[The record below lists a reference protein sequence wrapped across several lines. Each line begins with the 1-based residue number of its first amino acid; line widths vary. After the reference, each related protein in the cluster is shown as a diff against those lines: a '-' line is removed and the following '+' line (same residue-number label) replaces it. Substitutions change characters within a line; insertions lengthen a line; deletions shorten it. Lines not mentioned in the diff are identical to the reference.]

1 MVLMKKP
8 RCVVQANE
16 TGLGASAA
24 TAPALPADA
33 DCLSRKMTPA
43 QRRRRAASSNDIKS
57 RLGFPHRHSK
67 CGNKKGQPCSSPL
80 IFFPLPCKVSV
91 PLLTGW
97 LPPPTLERLPP
108 LHSIAFSGAITVD
121 APLFL
126 VHCRNRDN
134 ATATHSGGLYAPY
147 RHKGD
152 VRESLQGRL
161 RCWRVQR

>member
-1 MVLMKKP
+1 MSKP
-8 RCVVQANE
+8 RCEVQTDE
-16 TGLGASAA
+16 TGLNASAD
-24 TAPALPADA
+24 TRSELHADA
-33 DCLSRKMTPA
+33 GSLTGEITPA
-43 QRRRRAASSNDIKS
+43 KGFKRAARSDGI
-57 RLGFPHRHSK
+57 RLRLNFPQHHSK

-97 LPPPTLERLPP
+97 QPPPTLERVPP

-152 VRESLQGRL
+152 VRKSLQGRL
-161 RCWRVQR
+161 RCWRIQR